1 MTVIVFFKQE
11 LHCGEWFG
19 LQLREKLS
27 VDEIGYEKMVA
38 LLTSYSN
45 PFKGNLCQSVLL
57 GNIVARLT
65 IYMIRLAIILKDI
78 EYFWMGIFK
87 IKHSMLL
94 MVPIKVF
101 ILFFKNLCLFSIEG
115 QTEVKCKLR
124 SLFQITFDSYEGLE
138 PLTEEGMMLLKT
150 NKT

>member
-1 MTVIVFFKQE
+1 MVSLQK
-11 LHCGEWFG
+11 WFG

-27 VDEIGYEKMVA
+27 VDEIGYEKIVA

-87 IKHSMLL
+87 IKTFHATHGSNLGFYFIFQKSM
-94 MVPIKVF
+94 
-101 ILFFKNLCLFSIEG
+101 SIFDRRADRS
-115 QTEVKCKLR
+115 EVWIA
-124 SLFQITFDSYEGLE
+124 SLFQIAFDSYEGLE

>member
-87 IKHSMLL
+87 IKTFHATHGSNLGFYFIFQKSM
-94 MVPIKVF
+94 
-101 ILFFKNLCLFSIEG
+101 SIFDRRADRS
-115 QTEVKCKLR
+115 EV
-124 SLFQITFDSYEGLE
+124 
-138 PLTEEGMMLLKT
+138 
-150 NKT
+150 